1 MNTLSLVTGGARS
14 GKSAHALDLAL
25 KFPGPRVFLATATPF
40 DSEMEARI
48 SAHKNERGDEFMTVE
63 EPFDPA
69 GAIIALSPETGVVL
83 MDCLTVWLGNL
94 LHRDESRDGEYPEIR
109 RFLELLESPPF
120 DLVLVTNEV
129 GSGIVPENRLARK
142 FRDLAGFLNQKT
154 AQKAHRVFLCACGI
168 PILIKGEKL

>member
-1 MNTLSLVTGGARS
+1 MKSVSLVTGGARS
-14 GKSAHALDLAL
+14 GKSAHALFLAL

-48 SAHKNERGDEFMTVE
+48 NAHKTERGDGFITRE
-63 EPFDPA
+63 EPLDPA
-69 GAIIALSPETGVVL
+69 RAIASLPKETGVVL

-94 LHRDESRDGEYPEIR
+94 LHRDESLSADHPEIG
-109 RFLELLESPPF
+109 RFLALLENPPL

-154 AQKAHRVFLCACGI
+154 AKRAQRVYLCACGI
-168 PILIKGEKL
+168 PVLIKGESH